1 MIRPVRRAWRGNKG
15 TTEMAV
21 IDSKVDV
28 HGDGFAHNRE
38 GMLERIK
45 AWREIEAKGR
55 AEEAAKQERF
65 EKRGQILPRER
76 VHLMLDRGSPWLELS
91 TLCGYGQH
99 DDKDGS
105 LAGGNQIAGIGY
117 VSGTRCLIVA
127 SNSAIK
133 GGTMT
138 PWGVQK
144 TLRLQEIALDQRL
157 PVVSMI
163 ESGGANLLYQ
173 AEVFI
178 PGGKTFAN
186 QCRLSAAGIPQVTVV
201 HGSSTAGGAYMP
213 GLSDYVIMV
222 RKQAKVFL
230 AGPPLL
236 KAATGEIAD
245 DEDLG
250 GAEMH
255 CQVAG
260 TSEFIAEND
269 ADGIRLAREVM
280 ANIGWNADRP
290 PLQLREV
297 RAPRYDVEEICGV
310 VPADYRRPYDPREV
324 IARIADDS
332 DFLDFKTEYDTQT
345 ICGRAVIEGHQVG
358 IIANNGPITTKGATK
373 AGQFIQQCC
382 QSNIPIVYLM
392 NTTGYMVGSDSEQGG
407 IVKHGSKMIQAV
419 ANAHVP
425 QITIVMGG
433 SFGAGNYGMCGRGF
447 GPDFIFAWPNS
458 RTSVMGGEQA
468 AGVMEII
475 TREKYEKQGKAIDE
489 AEEKRLAAVRQQIV
503 DQFDRESDAF
513 AASARMFDDGIID
526 PRDTRRVLGLCL
538 SVCREAKLRQLHGNS
553 FGVARL

>member
-1 MIRPVRRAWRGNKG
+1 MPVI
-15 TTEMAV
+15 E
-21 IDSKVDV
+21 SKVDTNSPQ
-28 HGDGFAHNRE
+28 FQQNRE
-38 GMLERIK
+38 GMLKYI
-45 AWREIEAKGR
+45 ADWRAVEAKGR
-55 AEEAAKQERF
+55 AEEESKRERF
-65 EKRGQILPRER
+65 HKRKQLLPRER
-76 VHLMLDRGSPWLELS
+76 VHLLLDRGSPWLELS
-91 TLCGYGQH
+91 TLCGYKMH

-105 LAGGNQIAGIGY
+105 LAGGNNIIGIGY
-117 VSGTRCLIVA
+117 VSGVRCIISA

-144 TLRLQEIALDQRL
+144 GLRIQEIALQQKL
-157 PVVSMI
+157 PIIAMI

-186 QCRLSAAGIPQVTVV
+186 QCRLSAAGIPQVTIV

-213 GLSDYVIMV
+213 GLSDFVVMV
-222 RKQAKVFL
+222 RKRAKVFL

-236 KAATGEIAD
+236 KAATGEVAN

-255 CQVAG
+255 SQIAG
-260 TSEFIAEND
+260 TSEFLAEND
-269 ADGIRLAREVM
+269 ADGIRIARDIVK
-280 ANIGWNADRP
+280 NLNWNASRP
-290 PLQLREV
+290 KLDLLPV
-297 RAPRYDVEEICGV
+297 RAPRYDVDEICGV
-310 VPADYRRPYDPREV
+310 FPADYRKPVDCREV
-324 IARIADDS
+324 IARIADGS
-332 DFLDFKTEYDTQT
+332 EFLEFKSEYDQQT
-345 ICGRAVIEGHQVG
+345 ICGRAVIHGHQIG
-358 IIANNGPITTKGATK
+358 IISNNGPITTKGATK

-392 NTTGYMVGSDSEQGG
+392 NTTGYMVGTESEQGG

-419 ANAHVP
+419 ANATVP

-447 GPDFIFAWPNS
+447 GPHFIFAWPNS

-475 TREKYEKQGKAIDE
+475 TRQKWE
-489 AEEKRLAAVRQQIV
+489 AEGKVMSETDEKMLAALRNQVIS
-503 DQFDRESDAF
+503 QFDKESHAF
-513 AASARMFDDGIID
+513 AATARLFDDGLID
-526 PRDTRRVLGLCL
+526 PRDTRKVLGLCL
-538 SVCREAKLRQLHGNS
+538 SVCREAKSRQTFPNS